1 MSGSIAPEREG
12 VLKFRLEHRDG
23 PAPEHP
29 DLPAL
34 MLLRDELFALGLIG
48 VNAAD
53 VGYGNVSV
61 RSEAGQAVPFVIS
74 GTGTGGREHLDAS
87 GYCRVTACDAGGNRV
102 WSEGPVA
109 ASSESMTH
117 WAVYAAR
124 PDVGCVIHVHSR
136 TLFDALLRAGAC
148 ATPRGVEYG
157 TPAMA
162 QAVRACAAGLTGDG
176 IVVMAG
182 HDEGV
187 LAFAPDVV
195 TAGAVVRAA
204 MRLVPVLNTQT

>member
-1 MSGSIAPEREG
+1 MSRASASECEG
-12 VLKFRLEHRDG
+12 VLKFQLEHRDG

-29 DLPAL
+29 DLPVL
-34 MLLRDELFALGLIG
+34 MRLRDELFVLGLIG
-48 VNAAD
+48 VNA
-53 VGYGNVSV
+53 VGIGYGNVSV

-74 GTGTGGREHLDAS
+74 GTGTGGRAHLDAL
-87 GYCRVTACDAGGNRV
+87 GYCRVTACDAAGNRI

-136 TLFDALLRAGAC
+136 PLFDALLRAGAC
-148 ATPRGVEYG
+148 ATPRDVEYG

-162 QAVRACAAGLTGDG
+162 QAVRECVAGLTAGG

-187 LAFAPDVV
+187 LAFAPDLISV
-195 TAGAVVRAA
+195 GDVVRAA
-204 MRLVPVLNTQT
+204 MRLVSSDIQP

>member
-1 MSGSIAPEREG
+1 MSRASASECEG
-12 VLKFRLEHRDG
+12 VLKFQLEHRDG

-29 DLPAL
+29 DLPVL
-34 MLLRDELFALGLIG
+34 MRLRDELFVLGLIG
-48 VNAAD
+48 VNA
-53 VGYGNVSV
+53 VGIGYGNVSV

-74 GTGTGGREHLDAS
+74 GTGTGGRAHLDAL
-87 GYCRVTACDAGGNRV
+87 GYCRVTACDAAGNRI

-136 TLFDALLRAGAC
+136 PLFDALLRAGAC
-148 ATPRGVEYG
+148 ATPRDVEYG
-157 TPAMA
+157 TPAMTTIPP
-162 QAVRACAAGLTGDG
+162 AVSPATHSRTAWA
-176 IVVMAG
+176 MAG

-187 LAFAPDVV
+187 LAFAPDLISV
-195 TAGAVVRAA
+195 GDVVRAA
-204 MRLVPVLNTQT
+204 MRLVSSDIQP